1 MSSLTFYS
9 QHQDRYFHQD
19 KRLKF
24 NRYLNFFAAWL
35 MGIVWIL
42 PLLYMFWAAF
52 HIGSDAIYFDFRTS
66 WSFNNF
72 RQAWEIAPFI
82 RYLWNTFAM
91 VTLLLFFQLVV
102 CTLAAYALARVQFR
116 GRSAI
121 FAFVLVQLMI
131 MPEALIAENY
141 QMVANFGVIDTYA
154 GIALPYIA
162 SAFGIF
168 LLRQTFMQIPQELED
183 AARVEG
189 LSRFSVLWKVY
200 VPLAKPTY
208 MAYALV
214 SLSYHWNNFLWP
226 LIVTNTVNSRPITV
240 GLALFGS
247 PEVGVDWGILS
258 AGTLIAIAPL
268 LAIFLFFQRQFMQSF
283 MNAGLK

>member
-1 MSSLTFYS
+1 MSILTI
-9 QHQDRYFHQD
+9 HQIQQVRAFNLVRYAN
-19 KRLKF
+19 L
-24 NRYLNFFAAWL
+24 LAAWVVGVL
-35 MGIVWIL
+35 WVL
-42 PLLYMFWAAF
+42 PLLYMVWAAF
-52 HIGSDAIYFDFRTS
+52 HTGSDMIYLDLS
-66 WSFNNF
+66 ADWSLTNF
-72 RQAWEIAPFI
+72 HQAWEMAPFI
-82 RYLWNTFAM
+82 RYIWNTFAT
-91 VTLLLFFQLVV
+91 VTLLLVCQISI
-102 CTLAAYALARVQFR
+102 CTLAAFALARVEFK
-116 GRSAI
+116 GRSMV
-121 FAFVLVQLMI
+121 FAFVLIQLMV
-131 MPEALIAENY
+131 MPEALVSENY
-141 QMVANFGVIDTYA
+141 QMVANFDAIDTYM

-168 LLRQTFMQIPQELED
+168 LLRQTFMQVPQELED

-189 LSRFSVLWKVY
+189 LNRLAILFKVY

-208 MAYALV
+208 LAYALV

-258 AGTLIAIAPL
+258 AGTLVAISPL
-268 LAIFLFFQRQFMQSF
+268 LAIFLIFQRQFMQSF